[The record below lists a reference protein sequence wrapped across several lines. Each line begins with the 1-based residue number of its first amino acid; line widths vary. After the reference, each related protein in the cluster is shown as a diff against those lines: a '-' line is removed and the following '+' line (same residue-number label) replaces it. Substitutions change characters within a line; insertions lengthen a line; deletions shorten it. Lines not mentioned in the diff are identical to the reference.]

1 MFVSRKV
8 KEPFIPL
15 TTDQQSVEIAS
26 GFKHLGTVVDSTGSF
41 NDNVVYVYKKAQQRL
56 YLLRKLRSFGV
67 GRHVLESVYRCLVE
81 SVLSFNIVT
90 WYGNLSVKN
99 RARLARVVNTASK
112 IIGVEQKQL
121 CDLYHLSVCRMSLSI
136 LHDKTHPLNFC
147 FQHLLSG
154 RRLNVPLAK
163 KNVYKKSFIPTA
175 VSVLNAKF

>member
-1 MFVSRKV
+1 M
-8 KEPFIPL
+8 
-15 TTDQQSVEIAS
+15 
-26 GFKHLGTVVDSTGSF
+26 
-41 NDNVVYVYKKAQQRL
+41 

-67 GRHVLESVYRCLVE
+67 SSHVPESVYRCLVE

-99 RARLARVVNTASK
+99 RARLAPVVNMASK

-121 CDLYHLSVCRMSLSI
+121 CDLYHLSVSRKSLSI
-136 LHDKTHPLNFC
+136 LHGKTHPLNFC
-147 FQHLLSG
+147 FQHLPSG
-154 RRLNVPLAK
+154 RRLKVPLAK